1 MSCWYMDDGRGI
13 ASTVDVIRS
22 YLTSYFDVVS
32 GVKPSLV
39 AQWLVVQLWHLP
51 AKNFSVGFHSYINPV
66 AMQINSVFV

>member
-1 MSCWYMDDGRGI
+1 MACHVGTWTTDV
-13 ASTVDVIRS
+13 ASRQLLMS